1 MTTRLVDAMLAMS
14 ASFLRDG
21 RVDAPPAE
29 GGGQDSDGTPGPG
42 SPQVTPSTRRAPRG
56 CSQATDGSEERQ
68 RKPLVGRRVGQ
79 EAWERPGT
87 SILAR
92 PSLCGSGSPGAPAST
107 YSLSAWSTPGAA
119 PTPAM
124 VAAMNASAS
133 SADSPGATS
142 HPGAYRL

>member
-1 MTTRLVDAMLAMS
+1 MRCWPC
-14 ASFLRDG
+14 R
-21 RVDAPPAE
+21 PPSCE
-29 GGGQDSDGTPGPG
+29 TGG
-42 SPQVTPSTRRAPRG
+42 STRRPPKAADKTVMGRLGQALLRSHPRRGGRLAG

-107 YSLSAWSTPGAA
+107 YSL
-119 PTPAM
+119 M
-124 VAAMNASAS
+124 L
-133 SADSPGATS
+133 
-142 HPGAYRL
+142 RLERAELHVVPKLAGGNLDV